1 MPWTVW
7 LGWILGGLLLLIGFL
22 GAWLPVL
29 PGLPV
34 MVLGALAVKLLVPG
48 ALSWWTIAVF
58 VMTALVALGLD
69 ALATAFTSRL
79 AGASRKG
86 IAGALVGGFLGLFFG
101 LPGILFGPFLGAVAA
116 ELAFARRPAAEALK
130 AGLGAAVGFLA
141 GAIGK
146 GLLGLFLL
154 VWFFADAFVF

>member
-1 MPWTVW
+1 MPWTVS

-58 VMTALVALGLD
+58 AVTALVALGLD

-101 LPGILFGPFLGAVAA
+101 LPGILFGPFLGAVVA
-116 ELAFARRPAAEALK
+116 ELAFARRPVAEALK

-141 GAIGK
+141 GTIGK

>member
-48 ALSWWTIAVF
+48 ALSWWTVAVF
-58 VMTALVALGLD
+58 TVTALVALGLD
-69 ALATAFTSRL
+69 ALATAFTSKL
-79 AGASRKG
+79 AGASRPG
-86 IAGALVGGFLGLFFG
+86 IVGALVGGFVGLFFG
-101 LPGILFGPFLGAVAA
+101 LPGILFGPFLGAVAS
-116 ELAFARRPAAEALK
+116 ELAFARRPVVEALK

-141 GAIGK
+141 GTIGK